1 MATDAI
7 ATSRGSSR
15 RSGGRWPT
23 VSSGRRRMETNGGPM
38 HTYVVKCAC
47 TFLVQT
53 GNADEARR
61 RALAQVTAV
70 GRDLRRSRGVCPS
83 PQRSSSGRANR
94 QESAIVSE
102 RSYGGGDAKIPSHLC
117 PVSVNPFLHGVT

>member
-15 RSGGRWPT
+15 RSGGRWRT

-70 GRDLRRSRGVCPS
+70 GATCVEVEEFVLRPNAQVPGEPIDR
-83 PQRSSSGRANR
+83 RAR
-94 QESAIVSE
+94 
-102 RSYGGGDAKIPSHLC
+102 
-117 PVSVNPFLHGVT
+117 